1 MQGVFLGALYEPSGR
16 SSPHY
21 TLLSVKRGGRLR
33 RALCAETNQRLT
45 RPLSLRTHETKAVRY
60 FFFFFF
66 RRSVRRIQTFWSV
79 DCWRAGDPDIP
90 AGTFALVRTDLGA
103 AQHVI
108 LSSHRRNNY
117 IHCGGKKKSRSA
129 LSGKALLVCTRF
141 DVALRSPFVLCSFY

>member
-1 MQGVFLGALYEPSGR
+1 MSRVAGARRTIR
-16 SSPHY
+16 SYQSNVEEGFVQPRPPKL
-21 TLLSVKRGGRLR
+21 TM
-33 RALCAETNQRLT
+33 RLT
-45 RPLSLRTHETKAVRY
+45 RPLSLGTHKTKTVRY
-60 FFFFFF
+60 FFFFFGEAF
-66 RRSVRRIQTFWSV
+66 RRIRTFWSV